1 MKEAEYNQLKRGMV
15 ELQLKARGIRHPNVL
30 DAFSTVR
37 RHIFVPEELR
47 YRSYEDNPL
56 PIGYS
61 QTISQPYIV
70 GFMIEKL
77 MPDKTMRVLEIGTGS
92 GYQTAILSLLFKE
105 VYSIEIIPQ
114 LATRT
119 FEILREENFQNIK
132 LKTGDGYQG
141 WKKFAPYDRIIVSC
155 AAAGIPSA
163 LSNQLADNGKMI
175 IPIGNGYQQKLIIAD
190 KHNGEVHLTES
201 LPVIFVPMIHK
212 T

>member
-1 MKEAEYNQLKRGMV
+1 MV

-37 RHIFVPEELR
+37 RHVFVPEELR
-47 YRSYEDNPL
+47 HRSYDDSPL
-56 PIGYS
+56 PIGYN

-77 MPDKTMRVLEIGTGS
+77 LPYKTMRVLEIGTGS

-105 VYSIEIIPQ
+105 VYSMEIIPA
-114 LATRT
+114 LASRT
-119 FEILREENFQNIK
+119 LEILREENCQNIK
-132 LKTGDGYQG
+132 IKTGDGYLG
-141 WKKFAPYDRIIVSC
+141 WRKFAPYDRIIVSC
-155 AAAGIPSA
+155 AASGIPSA

-175 IPIGNGYQQKLIIAD
+175 IPIGNGYQQKLMIVE
-190 KHNGEVHLTES
+190 KQNGEIHLSES
-201 LPVIFVPMIHK
+201 LPVIFVPMVHR